1 MRNRLPSPAMLVALL
16 ALFVALGA
24 GAYAATKAPK
34 NSVTSKSIKN
44 GQVSS
49 KDLKDAS
56 VSGTDVADG
65 SLNGADVADDSLTGA
80 DVADDSLTGADIAN
94 DSLTGSEIN
103 EASLDVPGEVLPI
116 SARLTAGT
124 RAELVNVNGLELTF
138 ECGAAGGVIV
148 WRRQDL
154 GFFGTEGRSF
164 GNLPNVRSEEAT
176 GETLELVT
184 PTSSVIDEEATYRRS
199 SDGATVTSDF
209 TILTTDAK
217 VGTDCLVMGNA
228 LASRG

>member
-24 GAYAATKAPK
+24 GAYAASKAPK

-49 KDLKDAS
+49 KDLKDGS

-65 SLNGADVADDSLTGA
+65 SLNGA

>member
-24 GAYAATKAPK
+24 GAYAASKAPK

-49 KDLKDAS
+49 KDLKDGS

-65 SLNGADVADDSLTGA
+65 SLNGA

-184 PTSSVIDEEATYRRS
+184 PTSSVIDEEVTYRRS